1 MALPQMTPEQRA
13 AALEKARIVREK
25 RSAAMKQLAEG
36 KITPKKFMEN
46 SDPVY
51 AKVKV
56 VSFLK
61 KLPGVGA
68 AKAAKALDE
77 CKIPDTRRLG
87 GLGSKQKAALLE
99 WIKANVK

>member
-13 AALEKARIVREK
+13 AALEKARVVREA

-36 KITPKKFMEN
+36 KMSPKDFIDN

-56 VSFLK
+56 LAFLK

-68 AKAAKALDE
+68 VKAAQALE
-77 CKIPDTRRLG
+77 ICGIPDTRRLG
-87 GLGSKQKAALLE
+87 GLGANQKAALLD
-99 WIKANVK
+99 WIAANVK

>member
-25 RSAAMKQLAEG
+25 RSEAMKKLADG
-36 KITPKKFMEN
+36 KMKPKAFMEN

-56 VSFLK
+56 SAFLK

-68 AKAAKALDE
+68 AKAAKALE
-77 CKIPDTRRLG
+77 ICKIPENRRLG
-87 GLGSKQKAALLE
+87 GLGANQKAALLQ
-99 WIKANVK
+99 WIDENVK

>member
-25 RSAAMKQLAEG
+25 RSAAMKELAEG
-36 KITPKKFMEN
+36 KMSPKAFMEN

-56 VSFLK
+56 LAFLK

-68 AKAAKALDE
+68 AKAAKALE
-77 CKIPDTRRLG
+77 ICKIPDTRRLG
-87 GLGSKQKAALLE
+87 GLGTNQKAALLD
-99 WIKANVK
+99 WISENVK